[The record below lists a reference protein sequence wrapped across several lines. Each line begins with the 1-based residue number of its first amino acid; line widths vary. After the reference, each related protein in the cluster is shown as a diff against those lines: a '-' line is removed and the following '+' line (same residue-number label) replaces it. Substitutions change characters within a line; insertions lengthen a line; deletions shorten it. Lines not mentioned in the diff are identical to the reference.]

1 MEVGTPIDEHFN
13 SFYESDM
20 VVGKI
25 DAIFSAAFFRN
36 NQAITIEMN
45 GRDFQKRRYL
55 EYVHHS

>member
-25 DAIFSAAFFRN
+25 DAIFSAAFFS
-36 NQAITIEMN
+36 E
-45 GRDFQKRRYL
+45 
-55 EYVHHS
+55 

>member
-25 DAIFSAAFFRN
+25 DAIFSAAFFG
-36 NQAITIEMN
+36 IT
-45 GRDFQKRRYL
+45 RQSRLK
-55 EYVHHS
+55 